1 MLSPVASETRG
12 RRLRIAGLAAIAGA
26 VAIQLVPI
34 DRSNPPVE
42 SQVPAPPEVRA
53 ILERACYDCHSH
65 ETVWPWYGYVAP
77 FSWLLAYDVRE
88 GREHLNLSA
97 WERYT
102 AKKQAK
108 KLEEIPEEVDEG
120 NMPPWFYLPLHP
132 EARLD
137 AADRETLRRWALAA
151 QPVSGSR

>member
-1 MLSPVASETRG
+1 MLPAMADGNGS
-12 RRLRIAGLAAIAGA
+12 RRLRIAALAALAVG

-42 SQVPAPPEVRA
+42 SEISAPPEVRE

-65 ETVWPWYGYVAP
+65 ETVWPWYGYLAP
-77 FSWLLAYDVRE
+77 ASWLLAYDVGE
-88 GREHLNLSA
+88 GREHMNFST
-97 WERYT
+97 WNRYT
-102 AKKQAK
+102 PKKQAK

-137 AADRETLRRWALAA
+137 DADRETLRRWAQAS
-151 QPVSGSR
+151 QPSPASP